1 MGEMPIFA
9 AYSDT
14 MNNLLPLLLGYLAS
28 VLLAISLLVTN
39 DIRFRWLNSL
49 GCLSFILYG
58 VVIGASPVI
67 LTNSLLLVI
76 NVIYLIKI
84 YRTTENFD
92 LLEFEPKDLIIRKFL
107 KFYRKDIR
115 NYFPEYSIDET
126 SDQIRF
132 AVLRDLVIAN
142 IFAAQIDEEGTAFV
156 KINYTV
162 EKFRDYKVGRF
173 IFEKENKYLF
183 EKGVKQIA
191 YEKVLNKNHE
201 QFLKVMGFEK
211 VLYKNNK
218 CYLKKL
224 S

>member
-58 VVIGASPVI
+58 VVIGAFPVI

>member
-1 MGEMPIFA
+1 MPIFA

-58 VVIGASPVI
+58 VVIGAFPVI